1 MKNKGTEPQSYGSQ
15 EEWVQGRTGQSVNQQ
30 KSEPDPK
37 HADFY
42 ENRHGSETSDESQ
55 GGKVSDVQKREK

>member
-1 MKNKGTEPQSYGSQ
+1 
-15 EEWVQGRTGQSVNQQ
+15 VNEQ

-42 ENRHGSETSDESQ
+42 ENRHGSETSDESR